1 MVTTRPPKTIVKP
14 TALGPV
20 ANTDTK
26 LLIYGLFQKGRV
38 LAQDGK
44 RDEDAVR
51 GEHDRGAA
59 GRFAPGL
66 PRISDGQ
73 LLFLLHMLAHTKER
87 AQSGSRVA
95 IIMNG
100 SPLFTGDAGSGES
113 EIRRWILE
121 NDLLEALIALP
132 EQLFYNTGIAT
143 YVWVL
148 TNRKRPERAGK
159 AQLINATSFWVLLRK
174 SLGAKRREIPFD
186 RKEDILRL
194 LADFEDDSTR
204 KVVQDGAERE
214 VVVSR
219 VYPTTHFGFRKI
231 TVERPLKLDF
241 QASPERI
248 ARLDDERA
256 FVNLAVSRKKGAAKA
271 GDEAA
276 GREQQAAIRALLQ
289 SLPDKL
295 FLDRSVFEAELSQ
308 IARKAK
314 LKLAAPIRK
323 AILSA
328 LSERND
334 EAEICLDREGHP
346 EPDPE
351 LRDTENVPLLENVE
365 SFFEREV
372 KPHVPDAW
380 IDITRRD
387 PQDGEV
393 GLVGYEI
400 NFNRYFYEYRP
411 PRPLEEIEADIQQV
425 EKEIVAMLR
434 EVAG

>member
-1 MVTTRPPKTIVKP
+1 
-14 TALGPV
+14 
-20 ANTDTK
+20 
-26 LLIYGLFQKGRV
+26 
-38 LAQDGK
+38 
-44 RDEDAVR
+44 
-51 GEHDRGAA
+51 
-59 GRFAPGL
+59 
-66 PRISDGQ
+66 
-73 LLFLLHMLAHTKER
+73 
-87 AQSGSRVA
+87 
-95 IIMNG
+95 MNG

-113 EIRRWILE
+113 EIRRWVLE
-121 NDLLEALIALP
+121 HDLLEALIALP

-148 TNRKRPERAGK
+148 TNRKRPERRGRV
-159 AQLINATSFWVLLRK
+159 QLVDATSFRVLLRK
-174 SLGAKRREIPFD
+174 SLGAKRREVPFE

-194 LADFEDDSTR
+194 LADFQDGATR
-204 KVVQDGAERE
+204 KVDRDGEERE
-214 VVVSR
+214 TVVSR

-231 TVERPLKLDF
+231 TVERPLRLDF

-256 FVNLAVSRKKGAAKA
+256 FANLAVSRKRGAAKTE
-271 GDEAA
+271 DEQA
-276 GREQQAAIRALLQ
+276 GREQQAAIRALLR
-289 SLPDKL
+289 SLPDKRI
-295 FLDRSVFEAELSQ
+295 LDRMVFEAELSQ
-308 IARKAK
+308 AAVKAE

-328 LSERND
+328 LSERNE
-334 EAEICLDREGHP
+334 EAAICRDREGRP

-351 LRDTENVPLLENVE
+351 LRDTENVPLRETVE
-365 SFFEREV
+365 SFFAREV

-380 IDITRRD
+380 IDTMRRD

-434 EVAG
+434 EMAE